1 MRVERKIQ
9 QQWGPVGQR
18 QARAEMQAQERIQI
32 CPVCQSQSLELRKEM
47 SPNYLC
53 ISCNHTWGP

>member
-1 MRVERKIQ
+1 MRVER
-9 QQWGPVGQR
+9 
-18 QARAEMQAQERIQI
+18 RIQEPWRPPGQQNKNESERVPL
-32 CPVCQSQSLELRKEM
+32 CPVCQSQGLELRKEM